1 MSHCVLAIGAHP
13 DDIEFG
19 MAGTFILLGRAGCK
33 LHYMTV
39 ANGSCGSAAM
49 DAETTVRVR
58 TQEARNSAE
67 RLGAVYHPPIA
78 ADVEVFYEKTLLA
91 RVASVIR
98 AVAPDILLVPS
109 PFDYMEDHVNTC
121 RLAVMGAFCRGMP
134 NFPVIPPRPAIDRP
148 VTLYH
153 AQPHGHRDQLN
164 RFCEPDFFIDIGS
177 VIEEKTAAL
186 AEHKSQQAWLDASQ
200 AMNEYLQTMQD
211 LCREMGTLS
220 GRCTFA
226 EGWRRHNH
234 LGFCEPGT
242 DPLGEILGDYLLPRP
257 TA

>member
-1 MSHCVLAIGAHP
+1 MSRCVLAIGAHP

-39 ANGSCGSAAM
+39 ANGSCGSAVM

-58 TQEARNSAE
+58 TQEARNSAA
-67 RLGAVYHPPIA
+67 RLGAVYHPAIT

-98 AVAPDILLVPS
+98 EVAPDILLVPS
-109 PFDYMEDHVNTC
+109 PLDYMEDHVNTC

-148 VTLYH
+148 ITLYH

-164 RFCEPDFFIDIGS
+164 RFCEPDFFVDISS

-211 LCREMGTLS
+211 LCREMGTLA

-234 LGFCEPGT
+234 LGFCEAGT
-242 DPLGEILGDYLLPRP
+242 DPLGEILGDYLLTRP

>member
-1 MSHCVLAIGAHP
+1 M
-13 DDIEFG
+13 
-19 MAGTFILLGRAGCK
+19 
-33 LHYMTV
+33 
-39 ANGSCGSAAM
+39 
-49 DAETTVRVR
+49 
-58 TQEARNSAE
+58 
-67 RLGAVYHPPIA
+67 
-78 ADVEVFYEKTLLA
+78 
-91 RVASVIR
+91 ASVIR

-242 DPLGEILGDYLLPRP
+242 DPLGEILGDYLLTRP